1 MRIRTPLLFLS
12 LGALLASIGLAADVN
27 GKWVASM
34 PGRNGNR
41 EVTYNFKVD
50 GDTLSGTASGFRGQ
64 EMPITDGKVSG
75 DTISFST
82 KAEFNGNTI
91 VTRYRGTL
99 AGDEIRFTVEREGGG
114 QSREFTAKRAK

>member
-1 MRIRTPLLFLS
+1 MRIRTPLLALP
-12 LGALLASIGLAADVN
+12 LLALLAWLALAADVN

-34 PGRNGNR
+34 PGRNGTR

-50 GDTLSGTASGFRGQ
+50 GNTLTGTASGFRGQ
-64 EMPITDGKVSG
+64 EIPITEGKVSG
-75 DTISFST
+75 DAISFVT

-91 VTRYRGTL
+91 VTKYTGTVS
-99 AGDEIRFTVEREGGG
+99 GDEIKFTVEREGGG